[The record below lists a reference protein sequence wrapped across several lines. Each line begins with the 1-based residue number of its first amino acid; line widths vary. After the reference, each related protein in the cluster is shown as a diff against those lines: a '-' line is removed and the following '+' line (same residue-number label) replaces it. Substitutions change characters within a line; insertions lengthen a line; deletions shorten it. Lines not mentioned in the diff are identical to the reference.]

1 MKKIALYCIFLIGL
15 ATILLSYWF
24 YNETFIDFFFFLAG
38 FLISLI
44 ALIAILYYDNLK
56 GRIFWILFLI
66 GFIII
71 RPTVKDWLIGK
82 SFSAIISKN
91 QSLFDKANNILISK
105 KDNVMFPPVSK
116 TDSVFSITEIDA
128 LNKLLNKTQIYYIRK
143 DKTTI
148 FYPTHG
154 AMGRHG
160 GITYFFTTFIPTEY
174 YTHVKGKWY
183 YD

>member
-1 MKKIALYCIFLIGL
+1 MKRFVLYCILLIGL
-15 ATILLSYWF
+15 TTILSSYWF

-44 ALIAILYYDNLK
+44 ALIAILYYDSLK
-56 GRIFWILFLI
+56 GKIFWVLFLI

-71 RPTVKDWLIGK
+71 RPTVKDWLIVK
-82 SFSAIISKN
+82 SFSTIIIKN
-91 QSLFDKANNILISK
+91 QNLFDKANTILISK
-105 KDNVMFPPVSK
+105 KDNVTFPPVSK
-116 TDSVFSITEIDA
+116 TDSVFTITEIDA
-128 LNKLLNKTQIYYIRK
+128 LNKLLIQAHIYYIKK
-143 DKTTI
+143 DNTTI

-154 AMGRHG
+154 SMGRHG
-160 GITYFFTTFIPTEY
+160 GLTYFFTTFIPTEY